1 MACYQYSDSARI
13 YIYVIYYLEY
23 LYHYYLLSNNIL
35 SLTILFY
42 NLFVKKVFEKISQ
55 VQKFILIPP
64 WFKSLLHVSSA
75 TIQRQNIF
83 LQKLSLLYNKAQFKN
98 LNF

>member
-1 MACYQYSDSARI
+1 MWFIILNI
-13 YIYVIYYLEY
+13 YITTTL
-23 LYHYYLLSNNIL
+23 YLLSNNII

-55 VQKFILIPP
+55 VQKSILIPP
-64 WFKSLLHVSSA
+64 WFKSLLHFSSA

-83 LQKLSLLYNKAQFKN
+83 LQKSSLLYNKAQIKN
-98 LNF
+98 LNL